1 MFKIP
6 SLLLFMFLSN
16 FFSVKTDSSTP
27 LSISDSKFQIS
38 DSEPSYNLKSE
49 ILNRKSS
56 SKKGKI
62 QVALLLDTSNSMDGL
77 IDQAKSQLWKM
88 VNKLA
93 SAKKEGEYTD
103 IEIAL
108 FEYGNDNLAMG
119 EGYIRMI
126 SSLSHDVDG
135 LSEQLFK
142 LKTNGGSEYCGWV
155 IGDAVSNLKWSND
168 DKDLKLIIIAGN
180 EPFDQGPKDFR
191 EACKQAEKK
200 GIIINTVH
208 CGDWKLGVETHWKD
222 GADCG
227 KGKYLN
233 IETDRKI
240 IHIRTPYDD
249 IMIQLN
255 LRLNK
260 TYLGYGVTGSKM
272 MERQQKQDSN
282 AASYGAANAASRTAY
297 KAKAQYKNSDWD
309 IVDAADDKKISVDKM
324 KSEELPE
331 EMQKMSSDERK
342 KYIEKLSKEREVVKK
357 EIQELEKKIQDFT
370 AKERGKEGETLTLDK
385 VMEEAVVAKAIAQGF
400 KFE

>member
-6 SLLLFMFLSN
+6 SLLLLMFLPS

-27 LSISDSKFQIS
+27 LSKNTDFQEKT
-38 DSEPSYNLKSE
+38 DK
-49 ILNRKSS
+49 
-56 SKKGKI
+56 KKGKI

-142 LKTNGGSEYCGWV
+142 LKTQGGSEYCGWV
-155 IGDAVSNLKWSND
+155 IGDAVSNLKWSDD

-191 EACKQAEKK
+191 ESCKQAEKK

-208 CGDWKLGVETHWKD
+208 CGDWKTGVETHWKD

-260 TYLGYGVTGSKM
+260 TYLGYGATGSKM
-272 MERQQKQDSN
+272 MERQQTQDSN
-282 AASYGAANAASRTAY
+282 AATYGVSNAASRTAY
-297 KAKAQYKNSDWD
+297 KAKAQYKNDDWD
-309 IVDAADDKKISVDKM
+309 IVDAEDAKKISVDKM
-324 KSEELPE
+324 KTEDLPE
-331 EMQKMSSDERK
+331 EMKKMSADERK
-342 KYIEKLSKEREVVKK
+342 KYIEKLSKEREAVKK
-357 EIQELEKKIQDFT
+357 EIQDIEKKIQDFT
-370 AKERGKEGETLTLDK
+370 AKEMKKEGETLTLDK
-385 VMEEAVVAKAIAQGF
+385 VMEEAVVAQAISQGF

>member
-1 MFKIP
+1 MFKIS
-6 SLLLFMFLSN
+6 SLLLMLFLP
-16 FFSVKTDSSTP
+16 FHFIVKTDLTPP
-27 LSISDSKFQIS
+27 LSISDSKFEMS
-38 DSEPSYNLKSE
+38 HSEHSHNLKSF
-49 ILNRKSS
+49 

-142 LKTNGGSEYCGWV
+142 LKTQGGSEYCGWV
-155 IGDAVSNLKWSND
+155 IGDAVSNLKWSDD
-168 DKDLKLIIIAGN
+168 DKDLKLLIIAGN

-191 EACKQAEKK
+191 ETCKQAEKK

-208 CGDWKLGVETHWKD
+208 CGDWKTGVETHWKD
-222 GADCG
+222 GADIG

-260 TYLGYGVTGSKM
+260 TYLGYGSTGAKM
-272 MERQQKQDSN
+272 MERQQAQDSN
-282 AASYGAANAASRTAY
+282 AASYGVANAASRTAY
-297 KAKAQYKNSDWD
+297 KAKAQYKNTEWD
-309 IVDAADDKKISVDKM
+309 IVDAEEAKQISVEKM
-324 KSEELPE
+324 KKEELPE
-331 EMQKMSSDERK
+331 EMKKMSIEKRK
-342 KYIEKLSKEREVVKK
+342 AYIEKLSKEREAVKK
-357 EIQELEKKIQDFT
+357 EIQETEKKIQDFT
-370 AKERGKEGETLTLDK
+370 AKEMKKEGETLTLDK
-385 VMEEAVVAKAIAQGF
+385 VMEEAVVAQALAQGF

>member
-1 MFKIP
+1 MFKMS
-6 SLLLFMFLSN
+6 SLLLMLFLPFHFN
-16 FFSVKTDSSTP
+16 VKTDSSTP
-27 LSISDSKFQIS
+27 LSKNENFIEKTEKQ
-38 DSEPSYNLKSE
+38 
-49 ILNRKSS
+49 
-56 SKKGKI
+56 KGKI
-62 QVALLLDTSNSMDGL
+62 QIALLLDTSNSMDGL

-126 SSLSHDVDG
+126 SSLSKDVDG

-142 LKTNGGSEYCGWV
+142 LKTQGGSEYCGWV
-155 IGDAVSNLKWSND
+155 IGDAVSNLKWSDD

-191 EACKQAEKK
+191 ETCKQAEKK

-208 CGDWKLGVETHWKD
+208 CGDWKTGVETHWKD
-222 GADCG
+222 GADIA

-260 TYLGYGVTGSKM
+260 TYLGYGARGSKM
-272 MERQQKQDSN
+272 MERQQAQDSN
-282 AASYGAANAASRTAY
+282 AATYGAANAASRTAY
-297 KAKAQYKNSDWD
+297 KAKEQYKNSDWD
-309 IVDAADDKKISVDKM
+309 IVDAADDKKISVEKM
-324 KSEELPE
+324 KKEELPE
-331 EMQKMSSDERK
+331 EMQKMSGEERK
-342 KYIEKLSKEREVVKK
+342 TYIEKLSKEREAVKK
-357 EIQELEKKIQDFT
+357 EIQEIDKKIQDFT
-370 AKERGKEGETLTLDK
+370 VKEMKTKGETLTLDK
-385 VMEEAVVAKAIAQGF
+385 VMEEAVVAQALAQGF